1 MTQLLNLLICHK
13 GKGRVYVRWLHRL
26 QAARL
31 FQTVES
37 SSSILHLKKIS
48 HLVQQVFL
56 EVQMDRVISETKSSR
71 NILKVCFSL
80 PYFELSAFASMQTVS
95 NKAGN
100 RERAWLGFFFS
111 KAH

>member
-1 MTQLLNLLICHK
+1 MFADC
-13 GKGRVYVRWLHRL
+13 RLHRL

-31 FQTVES
+31 FETVES
-37 SSSILHLKKIS
+37 SSSILHFKKTS
-48 HLVQQVFL
+48 YLVQQVFL
-56 EVQMDRVISETKSSR
+56 EVRMDGVVSETESSR
-71 NILKVCFSL
+71 NILKECFSL

-100 RERAWLGFFFS
+100 RERAWLCFFFS